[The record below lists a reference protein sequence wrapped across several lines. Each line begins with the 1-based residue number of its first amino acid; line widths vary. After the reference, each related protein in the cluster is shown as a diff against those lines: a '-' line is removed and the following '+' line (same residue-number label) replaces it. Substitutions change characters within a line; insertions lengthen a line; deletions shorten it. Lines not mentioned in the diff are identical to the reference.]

1 MVRGAAATSIC
12 RDEVRQHGGT
22 ASPRNG
28 DSRDEGLRAATDGK
42 EFASVASKRMTGGS
56 GTPRGGGVHCR
67 QKKPN
72 VIFLWAEAGDVS
84 EERLSQP
91 VRQSPATPKKPTS
104 CEAI

>member
-1 MVRGAAATSIC
+1 MVRGATA
-12 RDEVRQHGGT
+12 

-28 DSRDEGLRAATDGK
+28 DSRDEGLCAATDGK

-84 EERLSQP
+84 EERLSP
-91 VRQSPATPKKPTS
+91 ANGKARQRRKSPPPAKLYNPRHTVPS
-104 CEAI
+104 EIANC